1 MQIES
6 QKLSNGIKS
15 TKSRHFHFI
24 DLAGSERTKK
34 SMGDRLKEGC
44 SINKSLHVL
53 SMVISSLAEVSEG
66 KARHV
71 NYRDS
76 KLTFL
81 LKDSLGGNSK
91 THLIANI
98 SPSLISSLET
108 KSTLMFARKVKL
120 IKVNKVSI
128 NEDASGN
135 L

>member
-1 MQIES
+1 
-6 QKLSNGIKS
+6 
-15 TKSRHFHFI
+15 
-24 DLAGSERTKK
+24 
-34 SMGDRLKEGC
+34 MGERLKEGC

-53 SMVISSLAEVSEG
+53 SAVISSLAEVSEG
-66 KARHV
+66 RNRHV

-91 THLIANI
+91 THLIANV
-98 SPSLISSLET
+98 SPSLISSQET